1 MRGPVNHPGA
11 GETATGPAARP
22 PGRYGERRTSR
33 VLVAFIVVVGTALF
47 GWLLWAALAAA
58 TPDTRT
64 SLISFRVLDDRRVQ
78 VQFAVT
84 ATKTAAATCTLEARD
99 TSGEVVGVTQ
109 VAVPPGHQDRREVE
123 AVVRTRSRAANAAI
137 AGCRLG
143 ADD

>member
-1 MRGPVNHPGA
+1 VSHPGA
-11 GETATGPAARP
+11 GPTGNGPAARP

-33 VLVAFIVVVGTALF
+33 VLVACLVVVATALV

-58 TPDTRT
+58 TPDTRS

-78 VQFAVT
+78 VQFEVIAEKASAV
-84 ATKTAAATCTLEARD
+84 TCTLQARD
-99 TSGEVVGVTQ
+99 ATGEVVGVTR
-109 VAVPPGHQDRREVE
+109 VGIPPGRQDRRQVK
-123 AVVRTRSRAANAAI
+123 ALIGTRNRAANASI

>member
-1 MRGPVNHPGA
+1 MSHPGA
-11 GETATGPAARP
+11 GPTGIGPAARP

-33 VLVAFIVVVGTALF
+33 VLVACLVVVATALV
-47 GWLLWAALAAA
+47 GWLVWAALAAA

-78 VQFAVT
+78 VQFEVIAESASAV
-84 ATKTAAATCTLEARD
+84 TCTLQARD
-99 TSGEVVGVTQ
+99 GSGEVVGVTR
-109 VAVPPGHQDRREVE
+109 VAVPPGRQDRRQVE
-123 AVVRTRSRAANAAI
+123 AVVGTRSRAANATI